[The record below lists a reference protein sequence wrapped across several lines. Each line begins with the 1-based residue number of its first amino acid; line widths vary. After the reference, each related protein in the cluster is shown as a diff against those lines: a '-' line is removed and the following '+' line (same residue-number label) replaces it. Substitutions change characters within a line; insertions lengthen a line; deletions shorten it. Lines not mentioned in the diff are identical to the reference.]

1 MCAPHA
7 AFLFIFSGNMQK
19 GTKHETK
26 YFRMGHKKK
35 ATHHP
40 WGGFFVFHFFTF
52 ATRGGFSG
60 PGARRFFGF
69 WGHHLICGTAH
80 LLQPEVI
87 SISPLLSRRHF
98 YRFLFRSAFTLV
110 LGN

>member
-35 ATHHP
+35 ATHRP
-40 WGGFFVFHFFTF
+40 WGGFLYFIFLLLPPVAVSVVRGLGDFLVF
-52 ATRGGFSG
+52 GG
-60 PGARRFFGF
+60 
-69 WGHHLICGTAH
+69 I
-80 LLQPEVI
+80 I
-87 SISPLLSRRHF
+87 
-98 YRFLFRSAFTLV
+98 
-110 LGN
+110 